1 VKSRIDSR
9 KAREMLDYVWK
20 RLWKVLSNQND
31 AKPFTHLP
39 KEDRQAIVEILRAM
53 KPDLPKY
60 WIEVGHH

>member
-1 VKSRIDSR
+1 
-9 KAREMLDYVWK
+9 MLDYVWK